1 MNTKNET
8 LPKHQA
14 LYQIAERQAGYFT
27 ARQANTVGLT
37 RPLLSYMVK
46 TGALQRIQH
55 GIYRLTRFPEMPFAD
70 LFIAWLAVGPRA
82 VISHASALAVYELS
96 DGIPSAN
103 HLTVPRTTSRRHK
116 GLRLHTNTLR
126 STEITQRAGLPLTTV
141 PRTLADLAAG
151 GLSEEQIRHAVHE
164 TIARGLV
171 TRVALAEYAQQRG
184 GRAARLIGEALAT
197 ETAE

>member
-1 MNTKNET
+1 MKPKNET

-27 ARQANTVGLT
+27 AHQASTVGLT

-70 LFIAWLAVGPRA
+70 LFIAWLAVGSRA
-82 VISHASALAVYELS
+82 VISHESALAVYELS
-96 DGIPSAN
+96 DVIPSAI

-116 GLRLHTNTLR
+116 GLRMHTNSLR
-126 STEITQRAGLPLTTV
+126 PSEITDRAGLPLTTV
-141 PRTLADLAAG
+141 PRTLADLAAS
-151 GLSEEQIRHAVHE
+151 GLSEEQIQQAVHQA
-164 TIARGLV
+164 IARGLV
-171 TRVALAEYAQQRG
+171 TRVALANYARQRR
-184 GRAARLIGEALAT
+184 GRAARLIGDALAVEST
-197 ETAE
+197 E